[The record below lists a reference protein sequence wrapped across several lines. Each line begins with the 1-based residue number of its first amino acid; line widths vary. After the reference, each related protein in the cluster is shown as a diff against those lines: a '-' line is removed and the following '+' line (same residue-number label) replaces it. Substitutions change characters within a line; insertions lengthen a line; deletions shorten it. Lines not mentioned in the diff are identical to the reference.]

1 MKPSY
6 KVLILGASGMLGSA
20 LYKILSDK
28 FDYQVFG
35 TIRSQEYLKFF
46 SESERKNLI
55 THFDATNQD
64 ELARVFNELKP
75 DLVINCIGIIKQ
87 QKVAEDPLTILPINS
102 LLPHRLS
109 NLCKLINARLILIS
123 TDCVFN
129 GKKGMYTESDVPNA
143 EDLYGKSKEIGE
155 VAHESHVLTI
165 RTSIIGHEL
174 SSTYSLVNWFLSQKE
189 KVKGFK
195 KAIFSGFP
203 ASEIAEIIGTK
214 IIPNSTLSGLYH
226 VSAEPISK
234 YDLLSLVRKV
244 YAKDIQIIESEDV
257 IIDRSLDS
265 KKFRQEV
272 DFQPKSWESLI
283 QEMKEYNEKYLDL
296 NHVS

>member
-1 MKPSY
+1 MKPSH

-20 LYKILSDK
+20 LYKIFSDK
-28 FDYQVFG
+28 FDFEVFG

-46 SESERKNLI
+46 TESERKNLF
-55 THFDATNQD
+55 TNFDVTNQD
-64 ELARVFNELKP
+64 DLTRVFNELKP
-75 DLVINCIGIIKQ
+75 DVVINCVGIIKQ
-87 QKVAEDPLTILPINS
+87 QKVADDPLTILPINS

-129 GKKGMYTESDVPNA
+129 GKKGMYKESDIPNA

-155 VAHESHVLTI
+155 VIHESHVFTI

-174 SSTYSLVNWFLSQKE
+174 NSTYSLVNWFLSQKE

-203 ASEIAEIIGTK
+203 SSEIAEIIGTK
-214 IIPNSTLSGLYH
+214 IIPNPALSGLYH

-234 YDLLSLVRKV
+234 YDLLSLVRKI
-244 YAKDIQIIESEDV
+244 YAKDIQIFESDEV

-265 KKFRQEV
+265 QKFRQEV
-272 DFQPKSWESLI
+272 DFRPKQWESLI
-283 QEMKEYNEKYLDL
+283 QEMKEYNEKYLDP